1 MIFKREIPAW
11 LEKWQSEFRPC
22 VDVCKDLETEALS
35 KQLTPEQQEGVKMM
49 IRMYVEIDRG
59 IHRAI
64 SDAHKRIWDELF
76 PLEDKII
83 KYWHENG
90 YYKLVT
96 DQNGK
101 KGVKKLDF
109 SVALS
114 PEYEA
119 VRFTFDESV
128 FFYGLASYFV
138 VKQDGK
144 WGIVNNQHDV
154 LVPFEYD
161 DIYRKPENYS
171 EFVLVK
177 DGKQG
182 VAYLDGNEVT
192 IPVPVTMDTV
202 YYVQK
207 WDLKLFS
214 KDGKW
219 GWWWHEPNKSGIFKN
234 YSEPLY
240 DEIFVQRW
248 QDRNM
253 DEKVDDYIIA
263 RKGDDLHWILY
274 WSIDCHEVT

>member
-1 MIFKREIPAW
+1 MKSKRNIPAW
-11 LEKWQSEFRPC
+11 LEKWQSEYQTC

-35 KQLTPEQQEGVKMM
+35 KQLTPEQQEEVKAM
-49 IRMYVEIDRG
+49 ITKYVEIDRG

-64 SDAHKRIWDELF
+64 RDAHKRIWDELF

-90 YYKLVT
+90 YYNLVI

-128 FFYGLASYFV
+128 FFYGLASYYV

-154 LVPFEYD
+154 LVP
-161 DIYRKPENYS
+161 
-171 EFVLVK
+171 
-177 DGKQG
+177 
-182 VAYLDGNEVT
+182 
-192 IPVPVTMDTV
+192 
-202 YYVQK
+202 
-207 WDLKLFS
+207 
-214 KDGKW
+214 
-219 GWWWHEPNKSGIFKN
+219 
-234 YSEPLY
+234 
-240 DEIFVQRW
+240 
-248 QDRNM
+248 
-253 DEKVDDYIIA
+253 
-263 RKGDDLHWILY
+263 
-274 WSIDCHEVT
+274 